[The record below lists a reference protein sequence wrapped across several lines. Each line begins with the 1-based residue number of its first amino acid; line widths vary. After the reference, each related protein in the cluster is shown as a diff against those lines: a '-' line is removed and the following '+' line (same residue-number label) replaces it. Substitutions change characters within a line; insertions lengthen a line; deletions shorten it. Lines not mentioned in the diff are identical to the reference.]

1 MGALWT
7 LLALVFSL
15 TAKAVATIHGLCR
28 GILQERTTRLL
39 KSSTMSLTYFIEVAV
54 TAETTTTERG
64 RILERFARRFL
75 ETQNYRVQEEVRLT
89 ATEVDL
95 LGTEKT
101 TAERI
106 FVECKAH
113 RSTISSEVLHKLL
126 GNVYFK
132 GYSSGW
138 LLSTFALGKDAKG
151 FEDEWGQKPS
161 EERRKLRIYPPE
173 RLIERL
179 VSARVIVDAATL
191 PIDRDR
197 FRVGSEA
204 LLLLTQ
210 DGEFWALPVLDPAI
224 GVRSS
229 ALLFHAQTG
238 ARVTAPT
245 ILERIAKTDTSLAA
259 LPWISEAADS
269 QAAATN
275 KLRSDL
281 ESIVRVPMA
290 DHWADY
296 RPARPEDFVGRETV
310 QSGVFQFF
318 DSVRDRSTGTR
329 LIALKGPSGW
339 GKSSSVLK
347 IASRAANVRNKG
359 KYFVFT
365 VDSRAATTSRFPE
378 LAVITAVKAAVN
390 SGFIRADKSL
400 EFGSTSS
407 LFSTPVMQGLAE
419 MLQREEKVLCVFF
432 DQFEELLY
440 KADLGEVFNEM
451 RRVCAAVEEVQ
462 TNLVIGFSWKTDGV
476 IPTEHNAYHMWHA
489 LSDRRLEIEL
499 SPFTE
504 HEVTL
509 AINRFAKELGQPVIP
524 QLRRVLQD
532 HCQGFPWLLKK
543 LCIHILE
550 LSRSGIEQ
558 LDILNRSINIQSLFK
573 RDLENLSS
581 SETACL
587 KQIAQESP
595 AEFFKI
601 VQNFGDD
608 VVSRLVDKRLVIRS
622 GTRLTIYWDIFRDYI
637 LTEKIP
643 YIPVTYVPQANFN
656 RYANALAYM
665 VGKTELTYAE
675 LGSHMHLSMGAT
687 DNLVRDLA
695 NVGHVEAIRKEARIV
710 PLFRDEQQAIDIA
723 FAFWRSHEIVRRLN
737 TSSPTDRSL
746 TEQEFEEIFRS
757 ANKRTELGE
766 RTLHTYLIRVVGWLR
781 GLGIIAQIGKTLMVR
796 DLAQSTVRS
805 LDEVGSMRPRQSD
818 SFLGEAP
825 PTKVVEGF
833 RALCTGHM
841 TRAAMEVN
849 HGRNTC
855 YVLIKLGLMRSDGES
870 LLRTSAA
877 DAERVVAQRARSTP
891 TVSASME
898 LLRAKGSMSGLEL
911 GRELAERFGA
921 QWSEGSQR
929 RCGTALRQWAEWTN
943 EVGVAFGN

>member
-1 MGALWT
+1 
-7 LLALVFSL
+7 
-15 TAKAVATIHGLCR
+15 
-28 GILQERTTRLL
+28 
-39 KSSTMSLTYFIEVAV
+39 MSLNYFIEVAV
-54 TAETTTTERG
+54 PPETTTTERG
-64 RILERFARRFL
+64 RILERFARTFL

-101 TAERI
+101 TSERI

-113 RSTISSEVLHKLL
+113 RSTISSEVLQKLL
-126 GNVYFK
+126 GNVHFK

-151 FEDEWGQKPS
+151 FEDEWNQKLPA
-161 EERRKLRIYPPE
+161 ERRKLRIYPPD

-179 VSARVIVDAATL
+179 VSARIVVDAASL
-191 PIDRDR
+191 QFDRDR
-197 FRVGSEA
+197 FRVGNDA
-204 LLLLTQ
+204 FLLLTKDEQ
-210 DGEFWALPVLDPAI
+210 YWALPVLDPTI
-224 GVRSS
+224 GVRSA
-229 ALLFHAQTG
+229 ALLFSAQTG
-238 ARVTAPT
+238 KRVSESSA
-245 ILERIAKTDTSLAA
+245 LDRIAKTDTSLA
-259 LPWISEAADS
+259 LPWISEAVDS
-269 QAAATN
+269 QAGATS
-275 KLRSDL
+275 KLRADL
-281 ESIVRVPMA
+281 ESIVRVPVA

-310 QSGVFQFF
+310 QANVFQFF
-318 DSVRDRSTGTR
+318 DSVRSRATSTR

-378 LAVITAVKAAVN
+378 LAVVTAVKAAVA
-390 SGFIRADKSL
+390 SGFIRADRSL
-400 EFGSTSS
+400 EFGGASS
-407 LFSTPVMQGLAE
+407 LFSPSVMQGLAE
-419 MLQREEKVLCVFF
+419 MLQAEEKVLCVFF

-451 RRVCAAVEEVQ
+451 RRICAAVEEAQ
-462 TNLVIGFSWKTDGV
+462 ANLVIGFSWKTDGV

-489 LSDRRLEIEL
+489 LADRRFEIEL

-504 HEVTL
+504 REVAL

-543 LCIHILE
+543 LCIHMLE
-550 LSRSGIEQ
+550 LSMSGVEQ
-558 LDILNRSINIQSLFK
+558 LDILSRSINIQSLFRK
-573 RDLENLSS
+573 DLENLSS
-581 SETACL
+581 LETGCI

-601 VQNFGDD
+601 VQNFGDE

-643 YIPVTYVPQANFN
+643 YIPVTYVPQSNFS

-665 VGKTELTYAE
+665 VGKPELTYSE
-675 LGSHMHLSMGAT
+675 LAAHMHLSMGAT

-695 NVGHVEAIRKEARIV
+695 NVGHVEANRKEARIV
-710 PLFRDEQQAIDIA
+710 PLFKDQQHAIDIA
-723 FAFWRSHEIVRRLN
+723 FSFWRSHDIVRRLN
-737 TSSPTDRSL
+737 ARSPTDRSF
-746 TEQEFEEIFRS
+746 TEQEFEEIYRS

-766 RTLHTYLIRVVGWLR
+766 GTLHTYLVRVVGWLR
-781 GLGIIAQIGKTLMVR
+781 GLGIIAQIGKTLILR
-796 DLAQSTVRS
+796 DLAQSTVQS
-805 LDEVGSMRPRQSD
+805 LEDVGSKRLRQSD
-818 SFLGEAP
+818 FFLGEAP
-825 PTKVVEGF
+825 PTRVVEGF
-833 RALCTGHM
+833 RALCEGPV
-841 TRAAMEVN
+841 TRAAMEAK

-855 YVLIKLGLMRSDGES
+855 YVLVKLGLMRTDGGS
-870 LLRTSAA
+870 LLSTSVS
-877 DAERVVAQRARSTP
+877 DAERIVAERARATP
-891 TVSASME
+891 TVSVVAE
-898 LLRAKGSMSGLEL
+898 LLRAKGSVSGLEL
-911 GRELAERFGA
+911 GRELAMRFGA
-921 QWSEGSQR
+921 QWSEGSQK
-929 RCGTALRQWAEWTN
+929 RCGTALRQWAEWSS
-943 EVGVAFGN
+943 EVGDALGT

>member
-1 MGALWT
+1 
-7 LLALVFSL
+7 
-15 TAKAVATIHGLCR
+15 
-28 GILQERTTRLL
+28 
-39 KSSTMSLTYFIEVAV
+39 MSLNYFIEVAV
-54 TAETTTTERG
+54 SAETTNTERG
-64 RILERFARRFL
+64 RILERFARGFL

-89 ATEVDL
+89 ASEVDL

-101 TAERI
+101 TSERI

-151 FEDEWGQKPS
+151 FEDEWSQKPI

-179 VSARVIVDAATL
+179 VSARVIVDASSL
-191 PIDRDR
+191 PVDRDR
-197 FRVGSEA
+197 FKVGSEA
-204 LLLLTQ
+204 FLLLTQ
-210 DGEFWALPVLDPAI
+210 NGEFWALPVLEPVI

-238 ARVTAPT
+238 KRITESAT
-245 ILERIAKTDTSLAA
+245 LERIARTDTSLAA

-269 QAAATN
+269 QAVATN
-275 KLRSDL
+275 KLRTDL

-310 QSGVFQFF
+310 QAGVFQFF
-318 DSVRDRSTGTR
+318 DSVRDRATSTR

-378 LAVITAVKAAVN
+378 LAVITAVKAAVS

-400 EFGSTSS
+400 EFGGASS
-407 LFSTPVMQGLAE
+407 LFSTPVMQGLSE
-419 MLQREEKVLCVFF
+419 MLQSEGKVLCVFF

-451 RRVCAAVEEVQ
+451 RRICAAVEEAQ
-462 TNLVIGFSWKTDGV
+462 TNLIIGFSWKTDGV

-489 LSDRRLEIEL
+489 LADRRFEIEL
-499 SPFTE
+499 TPFTE
-504 HEVTL
+504 REVTL

-573 RDLENLSS
+573 KDLENLSS
-581 SETACL
+581 LESGCL

-608 VVSRLVDKRLVIRS
+608 VVSRLVNKRLVIRS

-643 YIPVTYVPQANFN
+643 YIPVTYVPQANFS
-656 RYANALAYM
+656 RYASALAYM
-665 VGKTELTYAE
+665 VGKAQLTYAE
-675 LGSHMHLSMGAT
+675 LGSHMHLSSGAT

-695 NVGHVEAIRKEARIV
+695 NVGHVEANRKEARII
-710 PLFRDEQQAIDIA
+710 PLFKDNQQAIDIA
-723 FAFWRSHEIVRRLN
+723 FAFWRSHDIVRRL
-737 TSSPTDRSL
+737 TASSPSDGAL
-746 TEQEFEEIFRS
+746 TEQEFEDIYRS

-766 RTLHTYLIRVVGWLR
+766 RTVHTYLVRVIGWLR
-781 GLGIIAQIGKTLMVR
+781 GLGIIAQIGKTFMLR
-796 DLAQSTVRS
+796 DLSQSTVRS
-805 LDEVGSMRPRQSD
+805 LDEVGSMRPLHSD
-818 SFLGEAP
+818 FFLGEAP
-825 PTKVVEGF
+825 PSKVVDGF
-833 RALCTGHM
+833 KSLCGGSM
-841 TRAAMEVN
+841 TRPAMDAK

-855 YVLIKLGLMRSDGES
+855 YALMKLGLMRANGES
-870 LLRTSAA
+870 LLSVPTA
-877 DAERVVAQRARSTP
+877 DAERIVAQRARATP
-891 TVSASME
+891 TVSAAIE
-898 LLRAKGSMSGLEL
+898 LLRVKGGMSGLDLGCEL
-911 GRELAERFGA
+911 TEKFGA
-921 QWSEGSQR
+921 KWSEGSQR
-929 RCGTALRQWAEWTN
+929 RYGTALRQWAEWTS
-943 EVGVAFGN
+943 EIGATLET

>member
-1 MGALWT
+1 
-7 LLALVFSL
+7 
-15 TAKAVATIHGLCR
+15 
-28 GILQERTTRLL
+28 
-39 KSSTMSLTYFIEVAV
+39 MSLNYFIEIAV
-54 TAETTTTERG
+54 SAETTNTERG
-64 RILERFARRFL
+64 RILEQLARRFL
-75 ETQNYRVQEEVRLT
+75 ETQNYCVQEEVRLT

-138 LLSTFALGKDAKG
+138 LISTFALGKDAKG
-151 FEDEWGQKPS
+151 FEDEWNQKPS
-161 EERRKLRIYPPE
+161 EERRKLRIYTPE

-179 VSARVIVDAATL
+179 VAARVIVDAVDL
-191 PIDRDR
+191 LFDRDR
-197 FRVGSEA
+197 FRAGSEA
-204 LLLLTQ
+204 FLLLTRS
-210 DGEFWALPVLDPAI
+210 GEFWALPVLEPAI

-238 ARVTAPT
+238 ERITETAT
-245 ILERIAKTDTSLAA
+245 LERISRTDTSLAA
-259 LPWISEAADS
+259 LPWISAAVDS

-281 ESIVRVPMA
+281 ESIVQVPMA
-290 DHWADY
+290 DHWSDY
-296 RPARPEDFVGRETV
+296 RPARPEDFVGREIV
-310 QSGVFQFF
+310 QSNVFQFF
-318 DSVRDRSTGTR
+318 DSVRNRTTTTR

-347 IASRAANVRNKG
+347 IASRAANVRNRR

-378 LAVITAVKAAVN
+378 LAVVTAVKAAVS

-400 EFGSTSS
+400 EFGGTSS

-419 MLQREEKVLCVFF
+419 MLQSDEKVLCVFF

-451 RRVCAAVEEVQ
+451 RRICTAVEEAQ

-489 LSDRRLEIEL
+489 LADRRFEIEL

-504 HEVTL
+504 REVTL
-509 AINRFAKELGQPVIP
+509 AINRFAKELGQPVIR

-543 LCIHILE
+543 LCVHILE

-573 RDLENLSS
+573 KDLENLSS
-581 SETACL
+581 LETGCL
-587 KQIAQESP
+587 KQIAHDSP

-643 YIPVTYVPQANFN
+643 YIPVTYVPQANFS
-656 RYANALAYM
+656 RYVNALAYIA
-665 VGKTELTYAE
+665 GKPELTYAE
-675 LGSHMHLSMGAT
+675 LGSRMHLSSGAT

-695 NVGHVEAIRKEARIV
+695 NVGHVEANRKEARIV
-710 PLFRDEQQAIDIA
+710 PLFRNEQQAIEIA
-723 FAFWRSHEIVRRLN
+723 FAFWRSHDIVRRLN
-737 TSSPTDRSL
+737 TSSPADHSL
-746 TEQEFEEIFRS
+746 TEQEFEEVYRTT
-757 ANKRTELGE
+757 NKRTERGE
-766 RTLHTYLIRVVGWLR
+766 RTLHTYLVRVIGWLR
-781 GLGIIAQIGKTLMVR
+781 GLGIIAQIGNTLMLR

-805 LDEVGSMRPRQSD
+805 FDEVGSMRPRQSD
-818 SFLGEAP
+818 FFLGEAP
-825 PTKVVEGF
+825 PTKVVEGL
-833 RALCTGHM
+833 RALCAGPV
-841 TRAAMEVN
+841 TRAAMEAN

-855 YVLIKLGLMRSDGES
+855 YALIKLGLMRADGES
-870 LLRTSAA
+870 LLSTSAA
-877 DAERVVAQRARSTP
+877 DAERVVARRAKVTP
-891 TVSASME
+891 TVSAATE
-898 LLRAKGSMSGLEL
+898 LLRAKGSVSGLEL
-911 GRELAERFGA
+911 GRELAEKFGA

-929 RCGTALRQWAEWTN
+929 RYGTALRQWAEWTS
-943 EVGVAFGN
+943 EVGVALEN